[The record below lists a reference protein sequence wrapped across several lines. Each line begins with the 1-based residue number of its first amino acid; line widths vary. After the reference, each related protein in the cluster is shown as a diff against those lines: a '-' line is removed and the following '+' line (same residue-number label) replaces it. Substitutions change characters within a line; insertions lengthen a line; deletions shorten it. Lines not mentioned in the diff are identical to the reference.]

1 MPAIIAM
8 LRGVNLGPHNRIKM
22 DELRALCTS
31 LKLENAKTYLQS
43 GNLVFASN
51 ERDLAVLA
59 KKLEDAIE
67 KRFGFRSAVLLRT
80 MPEMRAVVKKNPFA
94 RREFDPAKLAVMFLN
109 AELPIET
116 RKQLESI
123 KVGPEELKA
132 LPRELYVYFPEG
144 MGRSKL
150 SPAIDR
156 IIKKT
161 GTGRNWN
168 SVINLLVMAEEME
181 KRGA

>member
-8 LRGVNLGPHNRIKM
+8 LRGVNVGPHNRIKM
-22 DELRALCTS
+22 EDLRALCGS
-31 LKLENAKTYLQS
+31 LKLQNAQTYVQS
-43 GNLVFASN
+43 GNVVFTSKEQILPA
-51 ERDLAVLA
+51 LA
-59 KKLEDAIE
+59 KRIEDAIE
-67 KRFGFRSAVLLRT
+67 KKFGFRAAVILRT
-80 MPEMRAVVKKNPFA
+80 AAEMRAVVKKNPFA
-94 RREFDPAKLAVMFLN
+94 KREFDPAKLAVMFLTD
-109 AELPIET
+109 ELSIDI
-116 RKQLESI
+116 RKQLEAI

-132 LPRELYVYFPEG
+132 YPRELYVYFPDG

-168 SVINLLVMAEEME
+168 SVMNLLEMAEKLEAE
-181 KRGA
+181 E